1 MNKLDRIGSDYFQ
14 VVEDIRKKLKANSV
28 ALQYPIGSEDQ
39 FRGVVDLLD
48 RKVLYFDEE
57 SLGAKIGVAEIPEEL
72 EEAVEQKRQNW
83 SKKFRN

>member
-1 MNKLDRIGSDYFQ
+1 VNKLDRIGSDYFR

-57 SLGAKIGVAEIPEEL
+57 SLGAK
-72 EEAVEQKRQNW
+72 
-83 SKKFRN
+83 S